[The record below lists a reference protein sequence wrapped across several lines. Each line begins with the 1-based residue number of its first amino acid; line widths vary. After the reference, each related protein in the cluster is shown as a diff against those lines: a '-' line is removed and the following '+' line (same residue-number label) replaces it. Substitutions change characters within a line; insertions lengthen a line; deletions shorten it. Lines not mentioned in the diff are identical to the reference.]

1 MNKIPIEVSLH
12 LRYLYQDLGIRGKQL
27 LDKYKQFSKASIYR
41 HAKKPIGSSAVD
53 KRKSTPGRPSKLSER
68 DKRSIIRQV
77 EVLRDSVGNFT
88 SRHVRVSAGIESRV
102 SDETV
107 RRVMRSNGLRYRH
120 ARKKG
125 LLIRKDLKSR
135 LAFARKVRRKLN
147 PNIWKNGISFYLDGV
162 SFTHKYNPSDQ
173 ARAPKTMAWRRPN
186 EGLKYKC
193 TAKGSHEGT
202 GGKVAHFIAA
212 ISYGKGIVL
221 CEQYHGKLNG
231 QSFANFVREHFARLV
246 SDCSNPKGKLFLQ
259 DGDPSQNS
267 KKANDAIHDV
277 GARKFSIP
285 PRSPDINPIENIFH
299 QVKRKLN
306 SDAIEN
312 NIVQE
317 NFKTFSDRVKT
328 TMEKFSTHI
337 IDKTIESMDK
347 RIGLIIKSRGQ
358 RTKY

>member
-1 MNKIPIEVSLH
+1 M
-12 LRYLYQDLGIRGKQL
+12 
-27 LDKYKQFSKASIYR
+27 
-41 HAKKPIGSSAVD
+41 D
-53 KRKSTPGRPSKLSER
+53 KRKHNPGRPSKLSER
-68 DKRSIIRQV
+68 DKRSILRQV
-77 EVLRDSVGNFT
+77 QVLRDSVGHFT
-88 SRHVRVSAGIESRV
+88 SRHVRVSAGIGSRV

-107 RRVMRSNGLRYRH
+107 RRVMRRDGLGYRH

-125 LLIRKDLKSR
+125 LLTRKDLKLR
-135 LAFARKVRRKLN
+135 GEFARKVKRKLN
-147 PNIWKNGISFYLDGV
+147 PTFWKHGISFYLDGV
-162 SFTHKYNPSDQ
+162 SFTHKYNPLDQ

-212 ISYGKGIVL
+212 IAYGKGFVL

-231 QSFANFVREHFARLV
+231 ESFGNFVREHFPRLF
-246 SDCSNPKGKLFLQ
+246 SACSNPNGRLFLQ

-267 KKANDAIHDV
+267 KKAKDAFDAV

-299 QVKRKLN
+299 QVKRQLN
-306 SDAIEN
+306 YDAIEK
-312 NIVQE
+312 NIQQESFKMFSERVKKTME
-317 NFKTFSDRVKT
+317 NFPTS
-328 TMEKFSTHI
+328 I
-337 IDKTIESMDK
+337 IDKTIDSMDK
-347 RIGLIIKSRGQ
+347 RIGLIIKSKGQ